1 VLIFAPSLKCDKAKL
16 FTMTP
21 LQRFYNLLKLDK
33 RDVYQIIFYA
43 AFAGL
48 INLSLPLGIQA
59 IINFIQSGQVSVS
72 WIVLVIIV
80 TLGVAFVG
88 VLNIM
93 QFRILENL
101 QQRIFVR
108 SSFEFAYRMPLI
120 KFNELYHKYPP
131 EQANRFFDTLTLQK
145 GMAKLLLDFSAALLQ
160 IGFGIVLLSFYHY
173 FFIILGLLLVL
184 LLYIIFKFSY
194 KEGMETSIKESTYKY
209 KVAAW
214 LQEIARNRESFNQ
227 EPRFDFALSKND
239 RHVSDYVNYREK
251 HFVVIK
257 RQYIQLIIFK
267 VIITAALLSIGGF
280 LVINNLMN
288 IGQFVASEIV
298 ILLLINSIEKII
310 FGLESFYDVLTSAEK
325 IGQITDM
332 ETTDMPS
339 QVTAE
344 AKVIRMEVSGVNFNF
359 PDSTANSLKNISLE
373 VNQGEKIVLT
383 GSNGVGKSTLLGLLS
398 GNLEPESGAVYI
410 TDNSISR
417 ISKEDFKAKSR
428 SLLKGE
434 TLFEGTIRENIL
446 FGDETVHKD
455 NLKWA
460 LDSVSLSPYI
470 KNFTDGLETHIH
482 PNGRELSASDVQKIL
497 LARCI
502 IQKPSVLFLEDP
514 TDKMDDETSDKIIKF
529 LTEEKSWTLIVASNK
544 DIWKEHCDRIL
555 EMDKGQIIND
565 KKLD

>member
-1 VLIFAPSLKCDKAKL
+1 
-16 FTMTP
+16 MTP

-48 INLSLPLGIQA
+48 VNLSLPLGIQA
-59 IINFIQSGQVSVS
+59 IINFIQSGQVSIS
-72 WIVLVIIV
+72 WMVLVLIV

-88 VLNIM
+88 FLNIM

-120 KFNELYHKYPP
+120 KFNEMYNKYAP

-145 GMAKLLLDFSAALLQ
+145 GVAKLLLDFSTASLQ
-160 IGFGIVLLSFYHY
+160 IGFGIILLSFYHY
-173 FFIILGLLLVL
+173 FFIVLGLLLVL

-194 KEGMETSIKESTYKY
+194 KDGMETSLKESTYKY

-214 LQEIARNRESFNQ
+214 LQEIARNRESFTQ

-239 RHVSDYVNYREK
+239 RHVSEYVNFREK
-251 HFVVIK
+251 HFVVMK
-257 RQYIQLIIFK
+257 KQYIQLIIFK
-267 VIITAALLSIGGF
+267 IIITAALLSIGGF
-280 LVINNLMN
+280 LVINNQMN

-298 ILLLINSIEKII
+298 ILLLINSVEKII

-325 IGQITDM
+325 IGQVTDM
-332 ETTDMPS
+332 QIVDVPSKADTT
-339 QVTAE
+339 
-344 AKVIRMEVSGVNFNF
+344 AKGIKIEVSGVNFNF
-359 PDSTANSLKNISLE
+359 PGSKSNHLKDINLE
-373 VNQGEKIVLT
+373 INQGEKVVLK
-383 GSNGVGKSTLLGLLS
+383 GNNGVGKSTLLGMLS
-398 GNLEPESGAVYI
+398 GALEPESGSIYK
-410 TDNSISR
+410 TDNAINR
-417 ISKEDFKAKSR
+417 ISDQDFKCKTR

-446 FGDETVHKD
+446 FGDETVHNE

-460 LDSVSLSPYI
+460 LDKVCLSPYI
-470 KNFTDGLETHIH
+470 KNFNDGLETRIH
-482 PNGRELSASDVQKIL
+482 PNGRELSASDIQKVL

-502 IQKPSVLFLEDP
+502 IQKPDILLLEDP
-514 TDKMDDETSDKIIKF
+514 TDKMDDETADKIVKF
-529 LTEEKSWTLIVASNK
+529 LTQEKGWTLVVASNK
-544 DIWKEHCDRIL
+544 DIWMDHCSRLL
-555 EMDKGQIIND
+555 EMDNGQITND
-565 KKLD
+565 TNLN